1 MNKQILTIRGG
12 EVKPTSSKR
21 IDYIDLIKGIAII
34 GVVWSHTVHPQWYNV
49 TYINALF
56 FFLSGFFFK
65 EEPFPAF
72 LKKKVKTLIIPF
84 TFFYLLSYP
93 FRIIFNLWDYRTL
106 DNFDWGCIF
115 DVFDITNKSDYL
127 FVNVPLWF
135 IFCLF
140 AMQLIY
146 WCMNKITPEKYRTI
160 IYLILTA
167 AIMIWNEEIKSY
179 PTIFMFNNA
188 VQWLPYFII
197 GNLFGLKLSRLIL
210 DYPS

>member
-12 EVKPTSSKR
+12 VKPTSSKR

-106 DNFDWGCIF
+106 NNFDWGCIF
-115 DVFDITNKSDYL
+115 DVFDITNKKRLSICQCSALVHILLVRHATDIL
-127 FVNVPLWF
+127 VHE
-135 IFCLF
+135 
-140 AMQLIY
+140 QDHSG
-146 WCMNKITPEKYRTI
+146 KIPDNHISHIDRSNHDLERGNQ
-160 IYLILTA
+160 IL
-167 AIMIWNEEIKSY
+167 
-179 PTIFMFNNA
+179 PDHFH
-188 VQWLPYFII
+188 VQ
-197 GNLFGLKLSRLIL
+197 
-210 DYPS
+210 